1 MIGLSPKFPLQI
13 DDYVGAYSLN
23 TTLKEVVKQNFIN
36 LMLTVPGERIAD
48 IEFGVGLRKYLFE
61 LNTTGLQDQIASDI
75 QLQTAKYM
83 PFVSLGSVSFNKS
96 QLLDG
101 YQDQILII
109 SITFSVPS
117 IGMDEE
123 IVEIGSAV
131 QTL

>member
-36 LMLTVPGERIAD
+36 LMLTAPGERIAD
-48 IEFGVGLRKYLFE
+48 IEFGVGLRNFLFE
-61 LNTTGLQDQIASDI
+61 LNTTELRGQIGSRIAS
-75 QLQTAKYM
+75 QTNKYM
-83 PFVSLGSVSFNKS
+83 PFVQLSTVSFNKS
-96 QLLDG
+96 QLLNG
-101 YQDQILII
+101 YEDQILII
-109 SITFSVPS
+109 SIEFSAPS
-117 IGMDEE
+117 IGMDAE